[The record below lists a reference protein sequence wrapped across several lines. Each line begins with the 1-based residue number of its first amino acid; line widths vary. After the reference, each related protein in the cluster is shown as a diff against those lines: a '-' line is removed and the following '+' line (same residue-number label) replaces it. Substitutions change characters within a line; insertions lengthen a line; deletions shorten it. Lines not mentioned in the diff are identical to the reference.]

1 MISCSGIIHESP
13 GAESRK
19 GCRLR
24 TVLIDPYCIHLETR
38 GSERALLGDRPALG
52 TGNNAA
58 QWVNGNFSAGM
69 GVLGTV
75 VATATYSTHS
85 SSLVTWEMSDGVGN
99 SG

>member
-1 MISCSGIIHESP
+1 MLYPSGDKRV
-13 GAESRK
+13 RK
-19 GCRLR
+19 
-24 TVLIDPYCIHLETR
+24 TF
-38 GSERALLGDRPALG
+38 SSGDRPALG